1 MDPIAESA
9 DAYAVV
15 GNPIGHSLSPVIHAL
30 FAAQT
35 GEAITYEARLGDKD
49 DFEEQ
54 VREWFEDGLAGLNV
68 TVPFKEEAYQI
79 VHVLTERAE
88 RAGAVNT
95 IWLEDDFLVGDNT
108 DGVGLLRDI
117 QERLQFDPAGRDVLI
132 LGAGGA
138 VRGILAPLLAA
149 MSPGAGSPSGPR
161 LVIANRTLER
171 AEQLV
176 DEWIEELADSGAEA
190 SIQLEACRLDAIP
203 AGPYGLVLNATSA
216 GLSDA
221 GLDLPPGL
229 FAPDA
234 LAYDLV
240 YGPAARI
247 FLDWAEAQGG
257 VQTSDGLGMLIEQAA
272 EAFFQWRGVHPDTQ
286 PVLETLRSLIEARTE

>member
-1 MDPIAESA
+1 MTDPINESG
-9 DAYAVV
+9 DTYAVV
-15 GNPIGHSLSPVIHAL
+15 GNPIGHSLSPVIHTL

-35 GEAITYEARLGDKD
+35 GEAMTYEARLGDRD

-54 VREWFEDGLAGLNV
+54 VREWFEDGLGGLNV

-108 DGVGLLRDI
+108 DGVGLLQDI
-117 QERLQFDPAGRDVLI
+117 QDRLHFDPAGRDVLI

-138 VRGILAPLLAA
+138 VRGILAPLVAA
-149 MSPGAGSPSGPR
+149 MQASDGSHSAPR
-161 LVIANRTLER
+161 LVIANRTVER
-171 AEQLV
+171 AERLV
-176 DEWIEELADSGAEA
+176 EEFADLQAEVH
-190 SIQLEACRLDAIP
+190 LEACPLEAIP
-203 AGPYGLVLNATSA
+203 AGPYGLILNATSA
-216 GLSDA
+216 GLGDT

-257 VQTSDGLGMLIEQAA
+257 VQTSDGLGMLVEQAA
-272 EAFFQWRGVHPDTQ
+272 EAFFQWRGVRPDTE
-286 PVLETLRSLIEARTE
+286 PVLDALRALIVAQTG